1 MMNVRRKTRGFLRG
15 AVLLTGCGSLLI
27 GPAFGQATR
36 LAAVGS
42 PSSVLAYSAQVL
54 KGSKSSR
61 SPQISAQQWRRNRAF
76 TQALS
81 NSVAIGMK
89 ASAPGGFAGG
99 SNSSIIAVLR
109 RQSVAAHS
117 LLVPSLGPS
126 RTMSSQGNMQ
136 MGTATGNS
144 ATELAPTN
152 GPTRHQSP
160 GAQRPAQSFGSREP
174 ASTQF
179 CVNGIGAV
187 DGQKSGIW
195 FSPVSGPEGTFVIQG
210 CGFGTTPGEVYLS
223 GVHSASGRSRLG
235 AQSLSLYPGRV
246 GFQIQPNGWSDRR
259 IVASIDP
266 NASGLYD
273 TNNVTLVVKTASGQQ
288 YQATGFNF
296 AAAYELQTL
305 ASIPKSSPS
314 VSIQLA
320 AVNDSSGEGVLAIFS
335 SPWISVQPRTAGV
348 DRAEISWTLPTTYT
362 FPGGTDTYQFHF
374 APGFRLAN
382 NGVQLYHSNITA
394 AYCQSV
400 NGQLSSSGNWNLNYT
415 SPTSFQVSW
424 QEQSCWPNGKGG
436 NPLDYGSVASY
447 DLEITVWGP
456 RGVSPW

>member
-1 MMNVRRKTRGFLRG
+1 MTLRRTTRSLLLRAALLVGCSPLLLG
-15 AVLLTGCGSLLI
+15 AQAPNGSL
-27 GPAFGQATR
+27 AT
-36 LAAVGS
+36 
-42 PSSVLAYSAQVL
+42 
-54 KGSKSSR
+54 
-61 SPQISAQQWRRNRAF
+61 PQIRSAQQWRRNRAF

-81 NSVAIGMK
+81 NSVAVGMK
-89 ASAPGGFAGG
+89 ASAPIGFADG
-99 SNSSIIAVLR
+99 SHSALIGLLR

-136 MGTATGNS
+136 MGTASGTS

-160 GAQRPAQSFGSREP
+160 GAQRPAQPFGSREP

-223 GVHSASGRSRLG
+223 GVHSASGRSRLP

-246 GFQIQPNGWSDRR
+246 GFQIQPDGWSERR
-259 IVASIDP
+259 IVASVDP
-266 NASGLYD
+266 NASGFYD

-296 AAAYELQTL
+296 AAAYALQTL
-305 ASIPKSSPS
+305 SSIPKSSPS

-320 AVNDSSGEGVLAIFS
+320 AVNDSSGEGVLAIFN
-335 SPWISVQPRTAGV
+335 SPWISVPQRTAGV
-348 DRAEISWTLPTTYT
+348 DRAEISWTLPTTFT

-374 APGFRLAN
+374 AQGFRLAN

-400 NGQLSSSGNWNLNYT
+400 NGQLSSNGNWNLNYA

-424 QEQSCWPNGKGG
+424 EEQGCWPAGKGG

-456 RGVSPW
+456 RGVNPW